1 MIVNVITSLSKVTTK
16 IELVGLNEEEFHKA
30 FNGESDDELDIDFL
44 AQGSNVKLGNRL
56 IGKVILVDS
65 SVNEQYI
72 LNFNQE

>member
-16 IELVGLNEEEFHKA
+16 IELVGINEEEFNKA